1 MRVVHPLEIWE
12 LVADELTTSSV
23 TVWDGR
29 LVSQRGGNSS
39 VFPLEKAHQK
49 SSRREHKFLNNL
61 DPGVSGRRAPLG
73 SNDLEKK
80 HTPKPTVKCVW
91 RRDVCVSVCK
101 GSLGLSFLF
110 SAPAIWRG
118 GGLTFQFVAVVS
130 RSTSQSSWVPLCTL
144 CRLISSCSLCLN
156 LYVLWPS
163 MGLEMQRGRT
173 GVGGGL
179 WRSEEFKSR

>member
-73 SNDLEKK
+73 SNDLEKNI
-80 HTPKPTVKCVW
+80 HQNRPS
-91 RRDVCVSVCK
+91 SVCGVAMCVCLCVK
-101 GSLGLSFLF
+101 GRWDYHSYLAPQLYGGVVGLLSNLLLL
-110 SAPAIWRG
+110 SPARRLNRRG
-118 GGLTFQFVAVVS
+118 FHFA
-130 RSTSQSSWVPLCTL
+130 LCAD
-144 CRLISSCSLCLN
+144 
-156 LYVLWPS
+156 
-163 MGLEMQRGRT
+163 
-173 GVGGGL
+173 
-179 WRSEEFKSR
+179 